1 MSGSE
6 IRPNEVQPSDI
17 PRDDPRRDDPRR
29 DDTGRSGLRR
39 AGPTMVGICVLIGLL
54 QGVVWAFVAP
64 GVPYKVLA
72 DGRFGALPTTSTYHF
87 LDVALF
93 ALSGTAIGILLAVG
107 AWQVRSTRGWQMLLA
122 LVGGS
127 LLGAL
132 IAWAVGAFLAPGTD
146 PATVGA
152 SAADSNVIA
161 PPATG
166 TILVVLAQPA
176 LAAAIYT
183 FLVAWNGHPD
193 LGRASR
199 VQVEFAP
206 GEAAL

>member
-1 MSGSE
+1 MKRLVLGVCLAVGV
-6 IRPNEVQPSDI
+6 VQ
-17 PRDDPRRDDPRR
+17 
-29 DDTGRSGLRR
+29 GL
-39 AGPTMVGICVLIGLL
+39 
-54 QGVVWAFVAP
+54 VWAFVAP

-87 LDVALF
+87 LDVAIF
-93 ALSGTAIGILLAVG
+93 TLSGICIGVLLAVG
-107 AWQVRSTRGWQMLLA
+107 AWQLRAARGWQMVVT

-132 IAWAVGAFLAPGTD
+132 IAWAVGAWLAPGVD
-146 PATVGA
+146 PASVGV
-152 SAADSNVIA
+152 SAADSIVVA

-183 FLVAWNGHPD
+183 FLVAWNGRPD
-193 LGRASR
+193 LGRGALTP
-199 VQVEFAP
+199 QVGAGTPRTDPSPAVRES
-206 GEAAL
+206 